1 MWASWNGHEESAR
14 TLLEGG
20 ADVNAK
26 NSVRNQIMIIMTI
39 KIVLTIMIMM
49 IIMWSTVMLYDCR

>member
-20 ADVNAK
+20 ADANAK
-26 NSVRNQIMIIMTI
+26 DSVSNQIMMFMTI
-39 KIVLTIMIMM
+39 K
-49 IIMWSTVMLYDCR
+49 